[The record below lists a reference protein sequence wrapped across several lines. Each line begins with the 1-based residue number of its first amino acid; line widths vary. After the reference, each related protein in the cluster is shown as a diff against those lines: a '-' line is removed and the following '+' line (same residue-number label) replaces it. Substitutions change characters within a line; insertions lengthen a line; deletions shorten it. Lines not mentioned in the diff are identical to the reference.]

1 LEYKVSTVRFLLA
14 LVLVNAIGFALKY
27 FELDT
32 FIILLGFRF
41 HLGAVIPLLI
51 VIKKE
56 HLSLMKDSLLHP
68 SFKHVGRVILTFLF
82 TNLLFLSVLF
92 LTNKVEIGDPEYF
105 YEFGLSSIADYPIYL
120 IWNSIQLIL
129 LYLFFSIIHKSF
141 KNSFF
146 IIIVSAILIFAYEF
160 IPLRKMIF
168 QYESIAAFI
177 LLCLILTVT
186 IKFLNNVYIF
196 VLLLFSTI
204 WFGLL
209 SFGTSSSTLVNL
221 FFAANY
227 NSWEGFLTV
236 DKIVSDFIIPINF
249 FLILVTLIIL
259 SLATKRKSS

>member
-1 LEYKVSTVRFLLA
+1 MEYKVSTVRFLLA
-14 LVLVNAIGFALKY
+14 ILLVNAIGFALKY

-41 HLGAVIPLLI
+41 HLGAVIPLLV
-51 VIKKE
+51 VIKKD
-56 HLSLMKDSLLHP
+56 HISLMKDSLLHP
-68 SFKHVGRVILTFLF
+68 SFKHVGRVILTLLF
-82 TNLLFLSVLF
+82 TNGLFLLVLF

-120 IWNSIQLIL
+120 IWNSMHLIL
-129 LYLFFSIIHKSF
+129 LYLFFLIIHKSF

-146 IIIVSAILIFAYEF
+146 IMLMSAILIFAYEF

-168 QYESIAAFI
+168 NYESIAAFL

-186 IKFLNNVYIF
+186 VKFLNNIYLF
-196 VLLLFSTI
+196 VLLLFSII
-204 WFGLL
+204 WFSLL
-209 SFGTSSSTLVNL
+209 AFGTSSSTLVNL

-236 DKIVSDFIIPINF
+236 DKIVSDFVIPINI
-249 FLILVTLIIL
+249 FLILVSLIIL
-259 SLATKRKSS
+259 SLLTKRKPS

>member
-1 LEYKVSTVRFLLA
+1 LEYKVNSVRIILA

-41 HLGAVIPLLI
+41 HLGAVIPLLL
-51 VIKKE
+51 VIKKG
-56 HLSLMKDSLLHP
+56 HISLMKDSLLHP
-68 SFKHVGRVILTFLF
+68 PVTHIGRVIFTFLF
-82 TNLLFLSVLF
+82 TNALFLSVLF

-105 YEFGLSSIADYPIYL
+105 YEFGLSSIVDYPVYL
-120 IWNSIQLIL
+120 IWNSIQFIF
-129 LYLFFSIIHKSF
+129 LYFFFIVIHKSF
-141 KNSFF
+141 RNSFF
-146 IIIVSAILIFAYEF
+146 IILVSAILIFAYEF
-160 IPLRKMIF
+160 IPLTKMIF
-168 QYESIAAFI
+168 NYESIAAFVM
-177 LLCLILTVT
+177 LCLILTVT

-204 WFGLL
+204 WFGLF
-209 SFGTSSSTLVNL
+209 SFGTSSSTLINL

-249 FLILVTLIIL
+249 FLILVTLLIL
-259 SLATKRKSS
+259 SLAIKRKSS